1 MLVLFGQMRT
11 EIERLED
18 AALSRAHAAGV
29 SWSCIGAALGITKQ
43 SAHARAKR
51 RAEGRPARSPASP

>member
-1 MLVLFGQMRT
+1 MRT

-18 AALSRAHAAGV
+18 AALSRAHTAGAA
-29 SWSCIGAALGITKQ
+29 WARIGAALGITKQ

-51 RAEGRPARSPASP
+51 RAEKRPTRSSGHR